1 LFQPHQMSQQQ
12 QKVFISTLS
21 SALESTHSMTS
32 ITPTSSL
39 NTSVSSMSI
48 VATTNSQLLQQ
59 LQQPLDMK
67 PQTSVNNTIST
78 VNKNTIPNT
87 PIMPSKVEQPE
98 PSPTGNNN
106 KSNINLNHLTLPPTM
121 SVSNPTNQINSTHQH
136 HLQQLQNSNQMNSAN
151 TSMQA
156 TQNTSTSSTI
166 QQQLTNP
173 NQVKHQPSFGI
184 NTFVDPLEHSLA
196 SLEQPQM
203 NNNSQKNSSQD
214 MAMLLDFH
222 KQKQM
227 LLQQMA
233 APHTVAPNGFTPDFS
248 GGNGVNN
255 LMNMLLPQIDP
266 SGLPFL
272 STQMMN
278 APGRY
283 PENSWTNLPANNQMI
298 HTLAAQQQQ
307 LATSQHSSASHSSQ
321 QQLLHTPSTKHEK
334 IMLTPKPIEEL
345 LMNPNE
351 KVKTPGSQNPAFGQ
365 AYSKN
370 EQNLKNASSWS
381 QIADSPQSSGP
392 TLPSKSKVPS
402 DTFQE
407 YRTKLKEQQQR
418 QKQEQ
423 EKMKKQKEQELK
435 RQQESLQKHK
445 TTSEDLSNGHR

>member
-1 LFQPHQMSQQQ
+1 MSQQQ
-12 QKVFISTLS
+12 QKAFISTLS
-21 SALESTHSMTS
+21 SALESTHAMTS

-39 NTSVSSMSI
+39 NTSVSTMSN

-67 PQTSVNNTIST
+67 PQASVNNPPST
-78 VNKNTIPNT
+78 ANKNISLPNPT
-87 PIMPSKVEQPE
+87 TMSSKVEQQE

-106 KSNINLNHLTLPPTM
+106 KSNINLNHLAQPSTM
-121 SVSNPTNQINSTHQH
+121 SVSNSINQINSSQQH
-136 HLQQLQNSNQMNSAN
+136 HLQQLQNSNQMNPAN
-151 TSMQA
+151 NTMQA
-156 TQNTSTSSTI
+156 TQNTSSSSII

-173 NQVKHQPSFGI
+173 NQVKHQPPFGI

-203 NNNSQKNSSQD
+203 NNQKNPSQD

-227 LLQQMA
+227 ILQQMA
-233 APHTVAPNGFTPDFS
+233 APHSVAPNGFGSDFS

-272 STQMMN
+272 SSQMMN
-278 APGRY
+278 APGRF
-283 PENSWTNLPANNQMI
+283 PDNSWNNLPANNQMMQN
-298 HTLAAQQQQ
+298 LAAQQQQ
-307 LATSQHSSASHSSQ
+307 MASSQHPGVSHSAQ
-321 QQLLHTPSTKHEK
+321 QQLPHPPNTKHEK

-345 LMNPNE
+345 LMNPND
-351 KVKTPGSQNPAFGQ
+351 KVKPPGAQGPNFGQ
-365 AYSKN
+365 YSKN

-402 DTFQE
+402 DAFQE

-423 EKMKKQKEQELK
+423 EKLRKQKEQELK

-445 TTSEDLSNGHR
+445 TSSEDLSNGHR